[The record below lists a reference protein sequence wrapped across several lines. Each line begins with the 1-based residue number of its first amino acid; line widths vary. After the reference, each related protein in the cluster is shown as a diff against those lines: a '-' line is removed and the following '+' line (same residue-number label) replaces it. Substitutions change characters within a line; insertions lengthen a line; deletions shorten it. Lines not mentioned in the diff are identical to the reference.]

1 MLVTKTVRRT
11 TLRRFPYC
19 VYFVMREHDVV
30 VLAVLHGENP
40 ARGSGERPSRD
51 RFRGCGVRS

>member
-30 VLAVLHGENP
+30 VLAVLHGG
-40 ARGSGERPSRD
+40 RKPSAWQR
-51 RFRGCGVRS
+51 RKAQ